1 MSDKLQLRGGGR
13 ECSLKKM
20 IPAKKARIEDNNNT
34 NRSKHWK
41 KKKKAGPL
49 VPQVKAF
56 VSHFTRLKT
65 VKKFGKKM

>member
-1 MSDKLQLRGGGR
+1 
-13 ECSLKKM
+13 M
-20 IPAKKARIEDNNNT
+20 IPAKKARIEDNDNT

-41 KKKKAGPL
+41 KKKKAEPL
-49 VPQVKAF
+49 VPRVKAF